1 MKPVVSFA
9 SVICLLVISNS
20 SLAADPAP
28 EIVVTATRFNSGLSD
43 APANV
48 SVLTEQDIARSG
60 ATNLAQ
66 LLQQQA
72 GVQVLELFGVTG
84 SKARVDAGGFGA
96 TGNLN
101 TLVLIN
107 GRRLNDVDLSGYNLA
122 ALPLASIARIEI
134 LHGSGA
140 VLYGDNAS
148 GGVINIITR
157 TGFEGPTASVT
168 ARAGS
173 YQTGDLAVNL
183 NTHSEHTA
191 VSLSAQG
198 LESDGYRANSA
209 FSNRNLFA
217 DVTQIAGDTRFGVR
231 VNAGHEATQ
240 LPGALNEPLYLT
252 SPRASTAT
260 LEQASEDRQSVEGYV
275 SGKNFAAELALRSK
289 QQDATVFGVTHAELD
304 TLSFTP
310 RYTNRFWGQTIVV
323 GADFYRSTL
332 DTHADFGPGAIND
345 SDTRRDSLA
354 LYLTDTYVLG
364 GGVALNLGARRQT
377 VRLDMTNTDLTTATV
392 TNARRDDWLT
402 AWDATLSW
410 KNSNTRVYGRLAE
423 SFRFPVLDEMWSYF
437 FGSISPLRPQ
447 RGHHV
452 EVGTS
457 ETLGAVRLEAN
468 AFHILLKDEI
478 AFDSA
483 IYSNVNLEPTQHDGF
498 NLGAR
503 IEIGSRANVRIG
515 YSYRDATLRTGAFK
529 GNTIPEIPR
538 NTVTLNTSVRIA
550 EHQTLG
556 LDGAYTGERYFG
568 DDFANAGK
576 QMSPHTLWNLYYTFA
591 PTGWKLRA
599 AVNNLTNVKTADIGY
614 YASWSVNPYYY
625 YPLPERSLMFSAEK
639 SFR

>member
-1 MKPVVSFA
+1 MKKFVLFTAATVSF
-9 SVICLLVISNS
+9 LSNIA
-20 SLAADPAP
+20 LADETVP
-28 EIVVTATRFNSGLSD
+28 EIVVTATRFNTGLSD

-48 SVLTEQDIARSG
+48 SVFTEQDIARSG

-101 TLVLIN
+101 TLVLLN

-122 ALPLASIARIEI
+122 ALPLASISRIEI

-157 TGFEGPTASVT
+157 SGFEGPAATVAV
-168 ARAGS
+168 RAGS

-183 NTHSEHTA
+183 NTHSERTA
-191 VSLSAQG
+191 ASLSAQG
-198 LESDGYRANSA
+198 TESDGYRANST
-209 FSNRNLFA
+209 FRNRNLLA
-217 DVTQIAGDTRFGVR
+217 DLTQIAGDTRFGVR
-231 VNAGHEATQ
+231 ATASHEATQ
-240 LPGALNEPLYLT
+240 LPGALNEPEYLAN
-252 SPRASTAT
+252 PRQSTGS
-260 LEQASEDRQSVEGYV
+260 LEQASEDRQSLEGYV
-275 SGKNFAAELALRSK
+275 SGKNFAAELALRGK
-289 QQDATVFGVTHAELD
+289 QQEATVFGATQADLD

-310 RYTNRFWGQTIVV
+310 RYTNRLWGQTIVA
-323 GADFYRSTL
+323 GADVYRSTL
-332 DTHADFGPGAIND
+332 NTHADFGPGFIND

-354 LYLTDTYVLG
+354 MYLTDAIPLG
-364 GGVALNLGARRQT
+364 GGVALSLGARRQAVT
-377 VRLDMTNTDLTTATV
+377 LDMTNIDLTTATA
-392 TNARRDDWLT
+392 TNDKRDDWLT

-410 KNSNTRVYGRLAE
+410 RNSSARVYTRLAE
-423 SFRFPVLDEMWSYF
+423 SFRFPVLDEMWSYYY
-437 FGSISPLRPQ
+437 GTITPLRPQ

-452 EVGTS
+452 EVGAS
-457 ETLGAVRLEAN
+457 ETFGAYRFEAN

-483 IYSNVNLEPTQHDGF
+483 SYSNVNLDPSRHDGF

-503 IEIGSRANVRIG
+503 RDIGSRVNLRLG
-515 YSYRDATLRTGAFK
+515 YSYRDATLRAGAYD

-538 NTVTLNTSVRIA
+538 NTVTLNMLARFFDYQA
-550 EHQTLG
+550 LG

-576 QMSPHTLWNLYYTFA
+576 QMSPHTTWNLHYTVT
-591 PTGWKLRA
+591 PPGWKLRA
-599 AVNNLTNVKTADIGY
+599 AVNNLTNVKTADLGY
-614 YASWSVNPYYY
+614 YGSWSPNPYFY
-625 YPLPERSLMFSAEK
+625 YPLPERNLMFTAEK
-639 SFR
+639 SF